1 MGLFDLFKTKEKTN
15 LKLLKL
21 QNIVYEQNYDKVIFP
36 EKQIL
41 DFACNTYVPRITEM
55 INDSIELVNDSVVTD
70 TFFFR
75 LDFIIEKFQEL
86 VTIKDLIIFNPPLPS
101 TQLDG
106 VINKYDSI
114 IQQFLERY
122 VEDCAMKISKLKTKK
137 GKINK
142 IEKFSIEILKY
153 KDNFTAS
160 HLEYINAVMEN
171 EFNIDFYENS
181 NSSEIT
187 SDNYVLPYYLDNTE
201 KITPEEIVS
210 ELKEWTRT
218 GTLNKD
224 EKYDSMIKKLKIIQN
239 NINWTKDLPNN
250 NIELCSEGLDLSI
263 KLCNYCIEYEY
274 DKLKFVRSQT
284 KNYCNYFTEQLEHW
298 KIYNE
303 YEEAKSLEKNGFL
316 ENAIEKYIY
325 VLKNHVPLGSIYYES
340 PFYLC
345 IKVLNYTS
353 AFDVYN
359 YLKNN
364 SNKTNSKTLESIL
377 NDFSKIIESLE
388 SNENMYPKI
397 KNKIITILKD
407 TPGILQSDLYKN
419 FDSHYK
425 ESLRF
430 IIYYLEK
437 SNNIIRQKKGRSYSL
452 FFNN

>member
-15 LKLLKL
+15 MKLLKL
-21 QNIVYEQNYDKVIFP
+21 QNIVYEQNYDKVIFS

-55 INDSIELVNDSVVTD
+55 INDSIELVNDSVVPD

-75 LDFIIEKFQEL
+75 LDFIIEKFQKL
-86 VTIKDLIIFNPPLPS
+86 VTIEDLIIFNPPPPS
-101 TQLDG
+101 TQLDE

-122 VEDCAMKISKLKTKK
+122 VEDCAIKISKLKTKK

-201 KITPEEIVS
+201 KITPEEIAF

-218 GTLNKD
+218 GTLDKD
-224 EKYDSMIKKLKIIQN
+224 EQYDSMIKELDIIKN
-239 NINWTKDLPNN
+239 DITWSKDLPNN
-250 NIELCSEGLDLSI
+250 NIEVCSKGLELSI
-263 KLCNYCIEYEY
+263 KLCNYCIEHQY
-274 DKLKFVRSQT
+274 DKLKFVRSRT
-284 KNYCNYFTEQLEHW
+284 KNYYDYFIEQLEHW
-298 KIYNE
+298 KVSNRYD
-303 YEEAKSLEKNGFL
+303 EAKSLEKNGLF
-316 ENAIEKYIY
+316 EYAIEKYLELLTDCI
-325 VLKNHVPLGSIYYES
+325 PLGSIYYES
-340 PFYLC
+340 PFYLS
-345 IKVLNYTS
+345 INILNYES
-353 AFDVYN
+353 AHNIYN
-359 YLKNN
+359 LLRDNF
-364 SNKTNSKTLESIL
+364 NKTQNKTLGHTL
-377 NDFSKIIESLE
+377 NNLTKIINSLE
-388 SNENMYPKI
+388 TNENLYPKVKTEI
-397 KNKIITILKD
+397 FSIIENN
-407 TPGILQSDLYKN
+407 PSILQSDLYKS

-437 SNNIIRQKKGRSYSL
+437 TNNITRQKKGRSYSL
-452 FFNN
+452 FLNN